1 LKPEGLVAILH
12 EVEPKSVISSSKSE
26 NLLKTIE
33 LSKYSVQELILKE
46 PKQTWSSQSFRVAKL
61 EELTPVGFRCNPEI
75 EIREKDLASII
86 WTSGS
91 TGRPKGAMLTH
102 RNIVSNTLSIC
113 QYLHLTQ
120 HDIQMVVLPFYYV
133 MGKSLL
139 NTHFAAGGSVV
150 INNKFAFPAAV
161 LNEMVSE
168 KVTGFSGVPSTYAF
182 LLHRSPIAA
191 YRDKLTS
198 LRYCSQAGGH
208 MSRVIK
214 EGLRQVL
221 PVHTDIY
228 IMYGATEAAARL
240 SYLEPER
247 FKDKMDS
254 IGKAI
259 PGVTLTV
266 MDEEGREVQIGQVGE
281 LVASG
286 ENIMRGYWKDPE
298 MTARVLDTKGYHTG
312 DLCYQDKE
320 GFFYVLGRKDN
331 LLKVG
336 GHRINPREVEDV
348 LMGTGLVMEA
358 IVLGI
363 PDELLGH
370 RLIALVTPKSQEST
384 PDIILNVCTSRLP
397 RYQVPSIIECIHSL
411 PKSAGGKIDP
421 AKCVEIVKRRNLA

>member
-1 LKPEGLVAILH
+1 
-12 EVEPKSVISSSKSE
+12 
-26 NLLKTIE
+26 
-33 LSKYSVQELILKE
+33 
-46 PKQTWSSQSFRVAKL
+46 
-61 EELTPVGFRCNPEI
+61 
-75 EIREKDLASII
+75 
-86 WTSGS
+86 
-91 TGRPKGAMLTH
+91 
-102 RNIVSNTLSIC
+102 
-113 QYLHLTQ
+113 
-120 HDIQMVVLPFYYV
+120 MVVLPFYYV